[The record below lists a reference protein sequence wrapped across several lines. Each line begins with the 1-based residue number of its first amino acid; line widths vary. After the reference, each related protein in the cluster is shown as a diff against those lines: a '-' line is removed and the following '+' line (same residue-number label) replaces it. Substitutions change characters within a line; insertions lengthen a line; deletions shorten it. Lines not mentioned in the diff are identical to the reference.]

1 MNASVI
7 ALVVYVSWMIV
18 LLGILASLR
27 AGLSLSGKRAP
38 NSFSPDGSDVSSFSA
53 RLCRAH
59 ANCYENFPII
69 GGLLLLAI
77 ATSSTGITDGLAYY
91 LIGARILQ
99 SIIHLIS
106 TSNLAVQARFACFAV
121 QLGIAV
127 FWILQFVKA
136 W

>member
-1 MNASVI
+1 MNASI
-7 ALVVYVSWMIV
+7 FAMLVYVSWMIL
-18 LLGILASLR
+18 LLGMLGSLR
-27 AGLSLSGKRAP
+27 AGLTLAGKRAP
-38 NSFSPDGSDVSSFSA
+38 NSFCPDGSDVSPFSV

-59 ANCYENFPII
+59 ANCYESFPII

-91 LIGARILQ
+91 MIGARILQ
-99 SIIHLIS
+99 SIVHLIS
-106 TSNLAVQARFACFAV
+106 TSNIAVQIRFAFFLV

-127 FWILQFVKA
+127 SWLVEFVKL